1 MQNIVNRV
9 IYAGNTVL
17 ISDSPAANHQTGNFS
32 VKLLN
37 RIQSTNVSINTEIK
51 RSKHI
56 GYDTFVLDNYLTSPQ
71 VTAEIT
77 YVLQDNSNDLLLGLN
92 ADGDY
97 IYANQNM
104 TGVDKNLFFLFDVT
118 GDGKDLNSLS
128 NYTGVQVLGLGNTQ
142 ITNYSTRA
150 SVGELP
156 TTTIG
161 FVANN
166 VVFQNYDSNKYIP
179 SVTPSGQNTI
189 FKYNIWSGIFD
200 KSNYISDYTGTLTFP
215 RPGDIQLVM
224 EQPTTGIGGIK
235 FLSYTGKIQSYEI
248 NIPFDRKDL
257 IGFGNNYPYSR
268 KLMSPAVGALSMNVI
283 FDGFN
288 TGNYSGLLF
297 SDRTSDFNIYLKD
310 CDGNTKISY
319 DIDNVKLVS
328 QNFSTDIGSTFIFD
342 GNFEFSVGQNH
353 GFAIS
358 GSCDLFDINASN
370 YLDVINITD
379 SKTRNAINDFTVNLK
394 NNNLWGK
401 MSGIYPFIGA
411 SANINKY
418 NLKDPRDL
426 DSSFR
431 LDFEGAGT
439 IHSSDSGVD
448 FAGSNDYANVFF
460 NPHTDLTGYPVHLSF
475 LSLSD
480 SATDTIDMG
489 CVPNDLTN
497 PRLAVS
503 IEYNTPNEVYFD
515 SYSYASPNGRVA
527 ITTPFIFS
535 KAFYTASRI
544 TPSSGF
550 MMLFNSS
557 TTPTKSDRNITD
569 ITSSSKPNLNI
580 FLGAVNKGGAP
591 FFGNTSNKKFGFFSV
606 GDGLTSGECV
616 NLYSA
621 VKQLQ
626 YDLNRNLDAF

>member
-1 MQNIVNRV
+1 MSITTNRV

-32 VKLLN
+32 IKLLN

-77 YVLQDNSNDLLLGLN
+77 YALQDNSNDLLLGLN

-97 IYANQNM
+97 IYANQNI

-150 SVGELP
+150 SIGELP

-200 KSNYISDYTGTLTFP
+200 KSNYVSNYTGTLTFP

-268 KLMSPAVGALSMNVI
+268 KLMSPAVGTLSMNVI

-370 YLDVINITD
+370 YLDVVNITD
-379 SKTRNAINDFTVNLK
+379 SNTRNAINDFTVNLK
-394 NNNLWGK
+394 NYNLWGK
-401 MSGIYPFIGA
+401 MSGIYPFIGD

-418 NLKDPRDL
+418 NLKDPKDTNNA
-426 DSSFR
+426 FR
-431 LDFEGAGT
+431 LSFEGAGT
-439 IHSSDSGVD
+439 IHTSQSGVR
-448 FAGSNDYANVFF
+448 FAGTNDYANVFF
-460 NPHTDLTGYPVHLSF
+460 NPDTNLTGYPVHLSF
-475 LSLSD
+475 LSL
-480 SATDTIDMG
+480 
-489 CVPNDLTN
+489 NDV
-497 PRLAVS
+497 AVS
-503 IEYNTPNEVYFD
+503 SIDVGCEDILSNRLSVSAEYFSPNEAYFD
-515 SYSYASPNGRVA
+515 SYSYTSARTTISSPN
-527 ITTPFIFS
+527 S

-550 MMLFNSS
+550 MLLFNSS
-557 TTPTKSDRNITD
+557 TTPTQSARNITD
-569 ITSSSKPNLNI
+569 ITSSVKPNYDI
-580 FLGAVNKGGAP
+580 YLGALNNAGSP
-591 FFGNTSNKKFGFFSV
+591 FYENFLPRTFGFFSV

-626 YDLNRNLDAF
+626 YDLNRNQDAF